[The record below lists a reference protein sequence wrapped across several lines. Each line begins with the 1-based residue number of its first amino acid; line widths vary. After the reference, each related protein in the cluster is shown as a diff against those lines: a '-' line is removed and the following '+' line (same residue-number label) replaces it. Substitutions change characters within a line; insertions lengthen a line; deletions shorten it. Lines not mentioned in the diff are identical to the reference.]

1 MWTDSNPERIRW
13 AAASLG
19 VESLMQP
26 EVLRNT
32 RIAVYEAEE
41 TVMSSGDPVTSVS
54 APRYHANL
62 FSIRERET
70 GHSGHCKAT
79 SDVWGY

>member
-41 TVMSSGDPVTSVS
+41 TVMSSGI
-54 APRYHANL
+54 L
-62 FSIRERET
+62 
-70 GHSGHCKAT
+70 
-79 SDVWGY
+79 